1 MIARK
6 KKAIVRRETGGER
19 IWFDE
24 VEGKRG
30 KSLSSEIWNGDQ
42 FVSTAKLWRFLVPVL
57 IFEQRSRK
65 LCRLAWNDFS
75 RLWARGCATIG
86 EGNLV
91 IHGCCCGNGWMA
103 FPVIIPRC
111 FLFSGWV
118 RVLLWTTGEIH

>member
-6 KKAIVRRETGGER
+6 KKAIVRRETEGER

-65 LCRLAWNDFS
+65 LCRLGTTFRDFGRVGVQPS
-75 RLWARGCATIG
+75 VKGISLYTDAVAGTD
-86 EGNLV
+86 
-91 IHGCCCGNGWMA
+91 GWHS
-103 FPVIIPRC
+103 
-111 FLFSGWV
+111 L
-118 RVLLWTTGEIH
+118 